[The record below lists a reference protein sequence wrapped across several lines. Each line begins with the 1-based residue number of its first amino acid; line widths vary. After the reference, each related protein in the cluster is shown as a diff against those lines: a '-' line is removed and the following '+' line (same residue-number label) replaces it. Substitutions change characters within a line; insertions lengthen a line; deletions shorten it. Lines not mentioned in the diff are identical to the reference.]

1 MKAVL
6 MERGRLW
13 VDTLPEPEPERGEVL
28 VRSRACGICGSDLHA
43 VKHTEAFVA
52 TSREAGGAFKLTT
65 FDPVVLGHE
74 FSAEIVAYGPG
85 TERRFAPGT
94 LVCSVPVLLRDE
106 FVGLG
111 YSTSAPGGF
120 AELMILSER
129 LLVPVPSG
137 TPAHCAALTEP
148 LAVGLHAV
156 NKARLS
162 GSEAIAVMG
171 AGPVG
176 LAVLIALKHR
186 GAGPV
191 IVSDFSPARRALAE
205 RLGADAVV
213 DPRIASPL
221 ANPLFAKEVLA
232 RDRDVVIFECV
243 GVRGIIDQI
252 FVAAP
257 RNARI
262 VVVGVCLE
270 HDASRPLIAINK
282 ELSVQ
287 YVLGYTTDEFAET
300 LRFIADGAIDVSQ
313 LVTDRVGLDGVAAAF
328 AALADPERHAKIIVE
343 PQRPS

>member
-1 MKAVL
+1 MRAVL

-13 VDTLPEPEPERGEVL
+13 VDAVPDPTPLHGEVL

-43 VKHTEAFVA
+43 VKHTDAFVA

-65 FDPVVLGHE
+65 FEPVVLGHE
-74 FSAEIVAYGPG
+74 FSAEIVDYGPG
-85 TERRFAPGT
+85 TEHRLAPGT
-94 LVCSVPVLLRDE
+94 LVCSVPMLLRPD
-106 FVGLG
+106 FVGIG
-111 YSTSAPGGF
+111 YSPVAPGGF
-120 AELMILSER
+120 AELMVLSEQ
-129 LLVPVPSG
+129 LLIPVPTG

-156 NKARLS
+156 NKARLAGGES
-162 GSEAIAVMG
+162 ILIMG

-191 IVSDFSPARRALAE
+191 VVSDFSPARRALAE

-213 DPRIASPL
+213 DPNASSP
-221 ANPLFAKEVLA
+221 FARDALG
-232 RDRDVVIFECV
+232 RDRDVVIFECI

-270 HDASRPLIAINK
+270 QDVSRPLIAINK
-282 ELSVQ
+282 ELAVQ
-287 YVLGYTTDEFAET
+287 YVLGYSTAEFAES
-300 LRFIADGAIDVSQ
+300 LRFVADGVVDVAL
-313 LVTDRVGLDGVAAAF
+313 LVTDRIGLDGVASAF
-328 AALADPERHAKIIVE
+328 VALADPERHVKIVVE
-343 PQRPS
+343 P